1 MGKSTLFNAL
11 TASKNAEAA
20 NFPFCTIDPNIGI
33 VDVVDERLDKLTEL
47 SKSKKKIYT
56 NITFVD
62 IAGLV
67 KGASKGEGLGNK
79 FLSHIRE
86 VDAIIHLVRCFDSE
100 KITHV
105 NSKINPVEDLET
117 IKTEIILSDIDIIQK
132 KLEKGKKKLLEE
144 KQIKILEEKLNQL
157 NEGKEIFINGSD
169 EKKFLSSLGLLSI
182 KPKIIVCNVDEE
194 SLANGNA
201 FTKEVQNKYS
211 NEKVVTICADIED
224 QIMGLDNS
232 ERETFMKEIGLNK
245 TGLNQLIKE
254 GYELLNL
261 DTFFTSGPEES
272 RAWTVEKNTPAPKA
286 ASVIHTDFEK
296 KFLTTLGLLSI
307 KPKIIVCNVDEESL
321 ATGNAFTED
330 VKRKYTAEKIVT
342 ICADIEDQIM
352 GLDNNERETFMK
364 EIGLN
369 KTGLNQLIKEGYDL
383 LNLDTFF
390 TSGPEESRAWTI
402 EKNTLAPQA
411 ASVIHTDFE
420 KNFIRAEAVTCEDFI
435 KFGSAEKCKENG
447 KLRIEGKDY
456 IVKDGDV
463 LYFRV
468 NP

>member
-1 MGKSTLFNAL
+1 MGFKCGIVGLPNVGKSTLFNAL

-33 VDVVDERLDKLTEL
+33 VDVVDQRLDKLSKL
-47 SKSKKKIYT
+47 SNSKKKIYA

-86 VDAIIHLVRCFDSE
+86 VDAIVHLVRCFDSN

-105 NSKINPVEDLET
+105 NSEINPQNDLET
-117 IKTEIILSDIDIIQK
+117 IKTEIVLSDIDVIQK
-132 KLEKGKKKLLEE
+132 KLEKGKKKILNEKEIKLLENNLS
-144 KQIKILEEKLNQL
+144 KL
-157 NEGKEIFINGSD
+157 NEGKSVIYNSD
-169 EKKFLSSLGLLSI
+169 EERKFLFRLGLLSM

-194 SLANGNA
+194 SVIKG
-201 FTKEVQNKYS
+201 NKYTEMVKIK
-211 NEKVVTICADIED
+211 NKDEKIIFICADIED
-224 QIMGLDNS
+224 QLTGLSSN
-232 ERETFMKEIGLNK
+232 EKETFMK
-245 TGLNQLIKE
+245 
-254 GYELLNL
+254 
-261 DTFFTSGPEES
+261 D
-272 RAWTVEKNTPAPKA
+272 
-286 ASVIHTDFEK
+286 
-296 KFLTTLGLLSI
+296 
-307 KPKIIVCNVDEESL
+307 
-321 ATGNAFTED
+321 
-330 VKRKYTAEKIVT
+330 
-342 ICADIEDQIM
+342 
-352 GLDNNERETFMK
+352 
-364 EIGLN
+364 IGLN

-402 EKNTLAPQA
+402 KKNTSAPKA

-420 KNFIRAEAVTCEDFI
+420 KKFIRAETVTCDDFF

-468 NP
+468 NT

>member
-1 MGKSTLFNAL
+1 MGFKCGIVGLPNVGKSTLFNAL

-33 VDVVDERLDKLTEL
+33 VDVVDERLDSL
-47 SKSKKKIYT
+47 SKLSNSKKKIYT

-79 FLSHIRE
+79 FLAHIRE
-86 VDAIIHLVRCFDSE
+86 VDAIIHLVRCFESE

-105 NSKINPVEDLET
+105 NSEINPIRDLEI

-132 KLEKGKKKLLEE
+132 KLEKGKKKLLKE
-144 KQIKILEEKLNQL
+144 KEISILEDKLKLL
-157 NEGKEIFINGSD
+157 NNGEDVVSD
-169 EKKFLSSLGLLSI
+169 NDEENKFLSSIGLLSI

-194 SLANGNA
+194 SVSTG
-201 FTKEVQNKYS
+201 NKYTKS
-211 NEKVVTICADIED
+211 VKDDHSEEKVVIICADIED
-224 QIMGLDNS
+224 QIMGLDKN
-232 ERETFMKEIGLNK
+232 ERESFMKE
-245 TGLNQLIKE
+245 
-254 GYELLNL
+254 
-261 DTFFTSGPEES
+261 
-272 RAWTVEKNTPAPKA
+272 V
-286 ASVIHTDFEK
+286 
-296 KFLTTLGLLSI
+296 
-307 KPKIIVCNVDEESL
+307 
-321 ATGNAFTED
+321 
-330 VKRKYTAEKIVT
+330 
-342 ICADIEDQIM
+342 
-352 GLDNNERETFMK
+352 
-364 EIGLN
+364 GLN

-402 EKNTLAPQA
+402 KKNTLAPKA

-420 KNFIRAEAVTCEDFI
+420 KNFIRAEAVTCADFI
-435 KFGSAEKCKENG
+435 KFGSSEKCKENG

-456 IVKDGDV
+456 VVKDGDV

>member
-1 MGKSTLFNAL
+1 MGFKCGIVGLPNVGKSTLFNAL

-33 VDVVDERLDKLTEL
+33 VDVIDERLDKLSKL
-47 SKSKKKIYT
+47 SNSKKKIYT

-86 VDAIIHLVRCFDSE
+86 VDAIIHLVRCFESE

-105 NSKINPVEDLET
+105 NSNINPVEDLET

-157 NEGKEIFINGSD
+157 NEGKEISVNDID
-169 EKKFLSSLGLLSI
+169 EKKFLFSLGLLSI

-194 SLANGNA
+194 SLANGND
-201 FTKEVQNKYS
+201 FTEQVKKKYV

-272 RAWTVEKNTPAPKA
+272 RAWTVK
-286 ASVIHTDFEK
+286 
-296 KFLTTLGLLSI
+296 
-307 KPKIIVCNVDEESL
+307 
-321 ATGNAFTED
+321 
-330 VKRKYTAEKIVT
+330 
-342 ICADIEDQIM
+342 
-352 GLDNNERETFMK
+352 
-364 EIGLN
+364 
-369 KTGLNQLIKEGYDL
+369 
-383 LNLDTFF
+383 
-390 TSGPEESRAWTI
+390 
-402 EKNTLAPQA
+402 KNTLAPKA

>member
-1 MGKSTLFNAL
+1 MGFKCGIVGLPNVGKSTLFNAL

-33 VDVVDERLDKLTEL
+33 VDVVDERLDQLTKL
-47 SKSKKKIYT
+47 SNSKKKIYT

-86 VDAIIHLVRCFDSE
+86 VDAIIHLVRCFESD

-105 NSKINPVEDLET
+105 NSKINPLDDLET
-117 IKTEIILSDIDIIQK
+117 IKTEIILSDLDIVQK

-144 KQIKILEEKLNQL
+144 KEVKILEDKLSQL
-157 NEGKEIFINGSD
+157 NDGKEVVPNNK
-169 EKKFLSSLGLLSI
+169 EEVKFLTTLGLLSI

-194 SLANGNA
+194 SLAKGNSH
-201 FTKEVQNKYS
+201 TESVKKNYS
-211 NEKVVTICADIED
+211 EEKVVTICADIED
-224 QIMGLDNS
+224 QIMSLDND

-272 RAWTVEKNTPAPKA
+272 RAWTIEKNTPAPKA

-296 KFLTTLGLLSI
+296 
-307 KPKIIVCNVDEESL
+307 
-321 ATGNAFTED
+321 
-330 VKRKYTAEKIVT
+330 
-342 ICADIEDQIM
+342 
-352 GLDNNERETFMK
+352 
-364 EIGLN
+364 
-369 KTGLNQLIKEGYDL
+369 
-383 LNLDTFF
+383 
-390 TSGPEESRAWTI
+390 
-402 EKNTLAPQA
+402 
-411 ASVIHTDFE
+411 
-420 KNFIRAEAVTCEDFI
+420 NFIRAETVTCEDFV
-435 KFGSAEKCKENG
+435 KYGSAEKCKENG

>member
-1 MGKSTLFNAL
+1 MGFKCGIVGLPNVGKSTLFNAL

-33 VDVVDERLDKLTEL
+33 VDVIDKRLDQLTKL
-47 SKSKKKIYT
+47 SNSKKKIYT

-86 VDAIIHLVRCFDSE
+86 VDAIIHLVRCFESDQ
-100 KITHV
+100 ITHV

-117 IKTEIILSDIDIIQK
+117 IKTEIILSDIDVIQK
-132 KLEKGKKKLLEE
+132 KLDKGKKKLLDE
-144 KQIKILEEKLNQL
+144 KEIKILEEKLSQL
-157 NEGKEIFINGSD
+157 NEGNEVTSNDQEEI
-169 EKKFLSSLGLLSI
+169 KFLSSLGLLSI

-194 SLANGNA
+194 SLAEGNI
-201 FTKEVQNKYS
+201 FTKSIKEAHP
-211 NEKVVTICADIED
+211 NEKIVTICADIED
-224 QIMGLDNS
+224 QIMGLDNN
-232 ERETFMKEIGLNK
+232 ERETFMKEIGLSK

-272 RAWTVEKNTPAPKA
+272 RAWTVK
-286 ASVIHTDFEK
+286 
-296 KFLTTLGLLSI
+296 
-307 KPKIIVCNVDEESL
+307 
-321 ATGNAFTED
+321 
-330 VKRKYTAEKIVT
+330 
-342 ICADIEDQIM
+342 
-352 GLDNNERETFMK
+352 
-364 EIGLN
+364 
-369 KTGLNQLIKEGYDL
+369 
-383 LNLDTFF
+383 
-390 TSGPEESRAWTI
+390 
-402 EKNTLAPQA
+402 KNTLAPKA

-420 KNFIRAEAVTCEDFI
+420 KNFIRAETVTCEDFI
-435 KFGSAEKCKENG
+435 KYGSAEKCKENG

>member
-1 MGKSTLFNAL
+1 MGFKCGIVGLPNVGKSTLFNAL

-33 VDVVDERLDKLTEL
+33 VDVIDERLDHL
-47 SKSKKKIYT
+47 SKLSNSKKKIYT

-86 VDAIIHLVRCFDSE
+86 VDAIIHLVRCFESD

-105 NSKINPVEDLET
+105 NSEINPLNDLET
-117 IKTEIILSDIDIIQK
+117 IKTEIILSDIDVIQK
-132 KLEKGKKKLLEE
+132 KLEKGKKKLLRE
-144 KQIKILEEKLNQL
+144 KEIQILERKLNKLNQ
-157 NEGKEIFINGSD
+157 GKD
-169 EKKFLSSLGLLSI
+169 EYVENDEENKFLSSLGLLSI
-182 KPKIIVCNVDEE
+182 KPKIIVCNIDEKNLETGNKFTE
-194 SLANGNA
+194 SV
-201 FTKEVQNKYS
+201 KSKYP
-211 NEKVVTICADIED
+211 NEKIVIICADIED
-224 QIMGLDNS
+224 QIMGLD
-232 ERETFMKEIGLNK
+232 K
-245 TGLNQLIKE
+245 
-254 GYELLNL
+254 
-261 DTFFTSGPEES
+261 
-272 RAWTVEKNTPAPKA
+272 
-286 ASVIHTDFEK
+286 
-296 KFLTTLGLLSI
+296 
-307 KPKIIVCNVDEESL
+307 
-321 ATGNAFTED
+321 
-330 VKRKYTAEKIVT
+330 
-342 ICADIEDQIM
+342 
-352 GLDNNERETFMK
+352 NERETFMK

-383 LNLDTFF
+383 LKLDTFF
-390 TSGPEESRAWTI
+390 TSGPEESRAWTVK
-402 EKNTLAPQA
+402 KNTLAPKA

-420 KNFIRAEAVTCEDFI
+420 KNFIRAETVACEDFI

-456 IVKDGDV
+456 IIQDGDV

>member
-1 MGKSTLFNAL
+1 MGFKCGIVGLPNVGKSTLFNAL

-33 VDVVDERLDKLTEL
+33 VDVIDDRLDQL
-47 SKSKKKIYT
+47 SKLSNSKKKIYT

-86 VDAIIHLVRCFDSE
+86 VDAIIHLVRCFESDQ
-100 KITHV
+100 ITHV

-117 IKTEIILSDIDIIQK
+117 IKTEIILSDIDVIQK
-132 KLEKGKKKLLEE
+132 KLDKGKKKLLDE
-144 KQIKILEEKLNQL
+144 KEIKILEEKLSQL
-157 NEGKEIFINGSD
+157 NEGNEVTSNDQTEI
-169 EKKFLSSLGLLSI
+169 KFLSNLGLLSI

-194 SLANGNA
+194 SLAEGNV
-201 FTKEVQNKYS
+201 FTKSIKEAHP

-224 QIMGLDNS
+224 QIMGLDNN
-232 ERETFMKEIGLNK
+232 ERETFMKEIGLSK

-272 RAWTVEKNTPAPKA
+272 RAWTVK
-286 ASVIHTDFEK
+286 
-296 KFLTTLGLLSI
+296 
-307 KPKIIVCNVDEESL
+307 
-321 ATGNAFTED
+321 
-330 VKRKYTAEKIVT
+330 
-342 ICADIEDQIM
+342 
-352 GLDNNERETFMK
+352 
-364 EIGLN
+364 
-369 KTGLNQLIKEGYDL
+369 
-383 LNLDTFF
+383 
-390 TSGPEESRAWTI
+390 
-402 EKNTLAPQA
+402 KNTLAPNA

-420 KNFIRAEAVTCEDFI
+420 KNFIRAETLTCEDFI
-435 KFGSAEKCKENG
+435 KYGSAEKCKENG

>member
-1 MGKSTLFNAL
+1 MGFKCGIVGLPNVGKSTLFNAL

-33 VDVVDERLDKLTEL
+33 VDVIDERLDKLSKL
-47 SKSKKKIYT
+47 SNSKKKIYT

-86 VDAIIHLVRCFDSE
+86 VDAIVHLVRCFESE

-117 IKTEIILSDIDIIQK
+117 IKTEIVLSDLDIVQK
-132 KLEKGKKKLLEE
+132 KLEKGKKKLLQE
-144 KQIKILEEKLNQL
+144 KEVKILEEKLKQL
-157 NEGKEIFINGSD
+157 NEGKEVIFND
-169 EKKFLSSLGLLSI
+169 E
-182 KPKIIVCNVDEE
+182 
-194 SLANGNA
+194 
-201 FTKEVQNKYS
+201 
-211 NEKVVTICADIED
+211 
-224 QIMGLDNS
+224 
-232 ERETFMKEIGLNK
+232 
-245 TGLNQLIKE
+245 
-254 GYELLNL
+254 
-261 DTFFTSGPEES
+261 
-272 RAWTVEKNTPAPKA
+272 
-286 ASVIHTDFEK
+286 FEK

-330 VKRKYTAEKIVT
+330 VKRKYPDEKIVT

-352 GLDNNERETFMK
+352 GLDNNERETFMR

-390 TSGPEESRAWTI
+390 TSGPEESRAWTV

-420 KNFIRAEAVTCEDFI
+420 KNFIRAETVTCEDFI

>member
-1 MGKSTLFNAL
+1 MGFKCGIVGLPNVGKSTLFNAL
-11 TASKNAEAA
+11 TNSNKAQAE

-33 VDVVDERLDKLTEL
+33 VDVIDERLDQL
-47 SKSKKKIYT
+47 SKLSNSKKKIYT

-105 NSKINPVEDLET
+105 NSKISPSSDLET
-117 IKTEIILSDIDIIQK
+117 IKTEIVLSDLDIVQK
-132 KLEKGKKKLLEE
+132 KLEKGKKKLLEDKE
-144 KQIKILEEKLNQL
+144 IKILEEKLNQL
-157 NEGKEIFINGSD
+157 DKNQEVKINNEEEN
-169 EKKFLSSLGLLSI
+169 KFLSSIGLLSI

-194 SLANGNA
+194 NLSKGNQY
-201 FTKEVQNKYS
+201 TEEVQNKYP
-211 NEKVVTICADIED
+211 NEKIIKICADIED
-224 QIMGLDNS
+224 QLSGLDKN
-232 ERETFMKEIGLNK
+232 EKEAFM
-245 TGLNQLIKE
+245 Q
-254 GYELLNL
+254 
-261 DTFFTSGPEES
+261 D
-272 RAWTVEKNTPAPKA
+272 
-286 ASVIHTDFEK
+286 
-296 KFLTTLGLLSI
+296 
-307 KPKIIVCNVDEESL
+307 
-321 ATGNAFTED
+321 
-330 VKRKYTAEKIVT
+330 
-342 ICADIEDQIM
+342 
-352 GLDNNERETFMK
+352 
-364 EIGLN
+364 IGLN

-383 LNLDTFF
+383 LKLDTFF
-390 TSGPEESRAWTI
+390 TSGPEESRAWTVR
-402 EKNTLAPQA
+402 KNTIAPKA

-420 KNFIRAEAVTCEDFI
+420 KNFIRAEAVSCEDFI
-435 KFGSAEKCKENG
+435 KYGSAEKCKENG